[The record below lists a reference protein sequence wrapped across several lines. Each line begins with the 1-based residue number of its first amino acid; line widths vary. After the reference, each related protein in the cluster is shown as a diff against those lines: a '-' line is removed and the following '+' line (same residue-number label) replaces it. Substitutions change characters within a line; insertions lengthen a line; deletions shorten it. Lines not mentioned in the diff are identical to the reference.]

1 VVVTQVADL
10 LRQPVH
16 HDLMASSSKGLPTLS
31 KLSFPDNFSEVLI
44 VDALT
49 GAEVTPES
57 RVPYCP
63 HHGKKP
69 ERQIQYRPTVSGSEL
84 EEVPIPDLDQR
95 PDRETR
101 SQETETAG
109 FSTPKA
115 NK

>member
-1 VVVTQVADL
+1 VVTQVSDL

-31 KLSFPDNFSEVLI
+31 KLSFPDNFSEVPI
-44 VDALT
+44 VDVLK

-57 RVPYCP
+57 QVPYCP
-63 HHGKKP
+63 HRGKKP
-69 ERQIQYRPTVSGSEL
+69 ERKMRYRPTASGSEL

-95 PDRETR
+95 TDREAQ

-115 NK
+115 KK